1 MSLGAPGA
9 RAQISDDVVKIG
21 VLNDQS
27 GLYADLGGPGSV
39 VAARMA
45 VEDAGGTVLGKP
57 VEIVYADHQNKSDVG
72 AAIAREWF
80 EVGKVDMAIGFDHS
94 AVALAVEQ
102 LAAEKN
108 RIAIA
113 GAVGS
118 TAFTGKSCT
127 PTEASWVYDSYAL
140 TTSLAKAIVAEGRDT
155 WFFITVDYAFGHSL
169 EADATAAVKAA
180 GGKVLGSVRHPLN
193 TADFSS
199 YLLQAQASGAK
210 VVAFAN
216 GGGDMV
222 NATKQA
228 NEFGLTKRARPSSR
242 CWFSFP
248 TCTAW
253 GSQAA
258 QGLKFVTAF
267 YWDRDEETRACR
279 SASSSGEGRMPTMP
293 QAAVYSAIRHYL
305 GAIAAA
311 GTDEA
316 KAVMAKM
323 RERPVNDFYVRNGH
337 LREDGRLVHDMYLAQ
352 VKKPSES
359 KGRGIITR
367 SSPPS
372 PAIRRFARWR
382 RAAARWAGALTGAR
396 PKNSKRSDRR
406 PLWCASGLKPDIARL
421 EKCQNCTSPLRGS
434 GCLVCQVSLARN
446 RSSKRSGVETTM
458 KNTPLALFTLTTM
471 VSLNAAAFAETAKI
485 DPGQKEFE
493 VRCGLCHGMDARGDG
508 VFNQVLRSRRQT

>member
-1 MSLGAPGA
+1 MRLWLVLVSVLAAMSLVAPGA
-9 RAQISDDVVKIG
+9 RAQVSDGVVKIG

-57 VEIVYADHQNKSDVG
+57 IEIVVADHQNKSDIG

-127 PTEASWVYDSYAL
+127 PTEASWIYDSYAL
-140 TTSLAKAIVAEGRDT
+140 TTSLAKAIVAEGRDS

-169 EADATAAVKAA
+169 EADATSAVKAA

-228 NEFGLTKRARPSSR
+228 NEFGLTKNQTIVSLLVFISDVH
-242 CWFSFP
+242 SMEL
-248 TCTAW
+248 
-253 GSQAA
+253 QAA

-267 YWDRDEETRACR
+267 YWDRNDETRAWSKR
-279 SASSSGEGRMPTMP
+279 FFERHGRMPTMP
-293 QAAVYSAIRHYL
+293 HAGVYSAIRHYL

-323 RERPVNDFYVRNGH
+323 RERPVNDFYVRNGR
-337 LREDGRLVHDMYLAQ
+337 LREDGRLVHDMYFAQ

-359 KGRGIITR
+359 
-367 SSPPS
+367 S
-372 PAIRRFARWR
+372 
-382 RAAARWAGALTGAR
+382 R
-396 PKNSKRSDRR
+396 PWDYYKILATIPGDQAFR
-406 PLWCASGLKPDIARL
+406 PLAEGGC
-421 EKCQNCTSPLRGS
+421 PL
-434 GCLVCQVSLARN
+434 VA
-446 RSSKRSGVETTM
+446 
-458 KNTPLALFTLTTM
+458 
-471 VSLNAAAFAETAKI
+471 
-485 DPGQKEFE
+485 
-493 VRCGLCHGMDARGDG
+493 H
-508 VFNQVLRSRRQT
+508 

>member
-1 MSLGAPGA
+1 VRYPSALVSSLVIFFLAAPA
-9 RAQISDDVVKIG
+9 AFAQVSDDVVRIG

-27 GLYADLGGPGSV
+27 SLYADAGGPGSV

-45 VEDAGGTVLGKP
+45 VEDAGGSVLGKP
-57 VEIVYADHQNKSDVG
+57 VEIVFADHQNKADIG
-72 AAIAREWF
+72 ATIARQWF
-80 EVGKVDMAIGFDHS
+80 EVGKVDMAIGFDNS

-118 TAFTGKSCT
+118 TAFTGKACT
-127 PTEASWVYDSYAL
+127 PTEASWIYDSYAL
-140 TTSLAKAIVAEGRDT
+140 TTSLAKSIVAEGRDT

-169 EADATAAVKAA
+169 EADATAAVQAA

-193 TADFSS
+193 TSDFSS

-228 NEFGLTKRARPSSR
+228 NEFGLTK
-242 CWFSFP
+242 
-248 TCTAW
+248 
-253 GSQAA
+253 SQTMVSLLVTIADVHSMELKAA

-267 YWDRDEETRACR
+267 YWDRNEETRAWSKR
-279 SASSSGEGRMPTMP
+279 FFERQGRMPTMG
-293 QAAVYSAIRHYL
+293 QAAVYSAVRHYL
-305 GAIAAA
+305 LAIAAA

-323 RERPVNDFYVRNGH
+323 REIPVNDFYARNGR
-337 LREDGRLVHDMYLAQ
+337 LREDGRMVHDMYFAE

-359 KGRGIITR
+359 
-367 SSPPS
+367 
-372 PAIRRFARWR
+372 
-382 RAAARWAGALTGAR
+382 
-396 PKNSKRSDRR
+396 SKPWDYDKILGVIPGDQAFR
-406 PLWCASGLKPDIARL
+406 PLA
-421 EKCQNCTSPLRGS
+421 ES
-434 GCLVCQVSLARN
+434 GCPLVA
-446 RSSKRSGVETTM
+446 
-458 KNTPLALFTLTTM
+458 
-471 VSLNAAAFAETAKI
+471 
-485 DPGQKEFE
+485 
-493 VRCGLCHGMDARGDG
+493 H
-508 VFNQVLRSRRQT
+508 

>member
-1 MSLGAPGA
+1 MRFGLVLVSAAAALSLGAPDA
-9 RAQISDDVVKIG
+9 RAQISDDVVRIG

-45 VEDAGGTVLGKP
+45 VEDAGGSVLGKP
-57 VEIVYADHQNKSDVG
+57 VEIVVADHQNKSDIG
-72 AAIAREWF
+72 AAVAREWF

-102 LAAEKN
+102 LAAEKS

-127 PTEASWVYDSYAL
+127 PTEASWIYDSYAL

-228 NEFGLTKRARPSSR
+228 NEFGLTKNQTIVSLLVFISDVH
-242 CWFSFP
+242 SMEL
-248 TCTAW
+248 
-253 GSQAA
+253 SAA

-267 YWDRDEETRACR
+267 YWDRNEETRAWSKR
-279 SASSSGEGRMPTMP
+279 FFERQGRMPTMP

-305 GAIAAA
+305 AAIVAA

-323 RERPVNDFYVRNGH
+323 RERPVNDFYVSNGR
-337 LREDGRLVHDMYLAQ
+337 LREDGRLVHDMYFAQ
-352 VKKPSES
+352 VKTPSES
-359 KGRGIITR
+359 KGVWDYYKILATIPGDQ
-367 SSPPS
+367 
-372 PAIRRFARWR
+372 AF
-382 RAAARWAGALTGAR
+382 
-396 PKNSKRSDRR
+396 R
-406 PLWCASGLKPDIARL
+406 PLAEGGC
-421 EKCQNCTSPLRGS
+421 PL
-434 GCLVCQVSLARN
+434 VA
-446 RSSKRSGVETTM
+446 
-458 KNTPLALFTLTTM
+458 
-471 VSLNAAAFAETAKI
+471 
-485 DPGQKEFE
+485 
-493 VRCGLCHGMDARGDG
+493 H
-508 VFNQVLRSRRQT
+508 

>member
-1 MSLGAPGA
+1 MRFKLPAFLPAAACFVGVFCGPAA
-9 RAQISDDVVKIG
+9 HAQISDDVVRIG

-27 GLYADLGGPGSV
+27 GLYADLGGPGAV

-57 VEIVYADHQNKSDVG
+57 VDIVFADHQNKSDIGV
-72 AAIAREWF
+72 AVARQWF
-80 EVGKVDMAIGFDHS
+80 EIGKVDMAIGFDNS
-94 AVALAVEQ
+94 AVALGVEQ

-140 TTSLAKAIVAEGRDT
+140 TTSLAKSIVAEGRDT

-169 EADATAAVKAA
+169 EADATAAVNAA

-228 NEFGLTKRARPSSR
+228 NEFGLTKTQTMVSLLVFISDVH
-242 CWFSFP
+242 SMELK
-248 TCTAW
+248 
-253 GSQAA
+253 AA

-267 YWDRDEETRACR
+267 YWDRDEETRAWSKHFFVR
-279 SASSSGEGRMPTMP
+279 LGRMPTMP
-293 QAAVYSAIRHYL
+293 QAGVYSAVRHYL
-305 GAIAAA
+305 GAIKAA

-316 KAVMAKM
+316 RAVMAKM
-323 RERPVNDFYVRNGH
+323 REMPVNDFYVKNGR
-337 LREDGRLVHDMYLAQ
+337 LRQDGRLVHDMYFAQ
-352 VKKPSES
+352 VKTPSES
-359 KGRGIITR
+359 TGPWDYYKILG
-367 SSPPS
+367 
-372 PAIRRFARWR
+372 AIPGDQAF
-382 RAAARWAGALTGAR
+382 
-396 PKNSKRSDRR
+396 R
-406 PLWCASGLKPDIARL
+406 PLAEGGCPLVAR
-421 EKCQNCTSPLRGS
+421 
-434 GCLVCQVSLARN
+434 
-446 RSSKRSGVETTM
+446 
-458 KNTPLALFTLTTM
+458 
-471 VSLNAAAFAETAKI
+471 
-485 DPGQKEFE
+485 
-493 VRCGLCHGMDARGDG
+493 
-508 VFNQVLRSRRQT
+508 